1 MTARVSLAEL
11 AGAEIHL
18 HPAEAVAIVAELCR
32 RQSHG
37 ELRGVPSPGTIRL
50 SADGDVLVEG
60 PIPAAGAAGSIAR
73 MAQLLSDMLPG
84 FDAAPQLRARG
95 GLRLVIARALGTVDL
110 PPYDSLADFSAALD
124 RFAAGDL
131 HECARGLVRA
141 FERRTSNPAAPRE
154 PLTISDVRRA
164 RRATGLTLDD
174 IASVADVPA
183 SELRALEWGDL
194 RAWPRTAVGRDRIFR
209 YARAAGLD
217 EQIVFSVVWPLID
230 ESPAIVDAVPVT
242 VRQASSASSPQAA
255 QALVPARAPALVPI
269 EQPKPAPPTD
279 RRVWIAWGVAAV
291 ALVLLAMT
299 VIALARERALRTL
312 PPPAPVRAAR
322 VEVIPLSAAEPIAAG
337 VVPASDRSSSSV
349 HGPSRGVAKSDTR
362 VPGVKRSPA
371 RRPPPEKKSL
381 LEREL
386 FRIVFR

>member
-11 AGAEIHL
+11 AGADIHL

-50 SADGDVLVEG
+50 SADGDVFVEG
-60 PIPAAGAAGSIAR
+60 PMPAAGAAGSIAR

-84 FDAAPQLRARG
+84 FDAAPKLRARG
-95 GLRLVIARALGTVDL
+95 GLRLVIARALGTLDL
-110 PPYDSLADFSAALD
+110 PPYDRLEDFSAALD

-131 HECARGLVRA
+131 RECARGLVHA
-141 FERRTSNPAAPRE
+141 FEQRTSHPMGPRE

-164 RRATGLTLDD
+164 RRATGLTLED

-183 SELRALEWGDL
+183 AELRALEWGDL

-230 ESPAIVDAVPVT
+230 EPAIVDAVPV
-242 VRQASSASSPQAA
+242 AA
-255 QALVPARAPALVPI
+255 QALVPARTQALVPI
-269 EQPKPAPPTD
+269 ERPKPAPATD
-279 RRVWIAWGVAAV
+279 RRVWLAWGVAAV
-291 ALVLLAMT
+291 ALVLLAIA
-299 VIALARERALRTL
+299 VVALARDRALRTL
-312 PPPAPVRAAR
+312 PPPSPVRA
-322 VEVIPLSAAEPIAAG
+322 VQVGVIPLPAAEPIAVA
-337 VVPASDRSSSSV
+337 VVPASDGTSSSV
-349 HGPSRGVAKSDTR
+349 DASSHGVAKGDTR
-362 VPGVKRSPA
+362 VPRVKRATP

-381 LEREL
+381 LKREL